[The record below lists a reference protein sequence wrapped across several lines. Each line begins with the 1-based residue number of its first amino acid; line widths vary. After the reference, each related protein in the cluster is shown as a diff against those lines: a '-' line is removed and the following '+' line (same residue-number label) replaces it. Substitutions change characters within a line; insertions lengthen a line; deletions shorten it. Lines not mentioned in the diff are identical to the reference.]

1 MPVLRVPLK
10 PSVHGRDWPAGRPG
24 AARWAAAASL
34 GLGLAVAAPALAQP
48 AGPVPA
54 TSSPVSAPVSD
65 ARAWLQ
71 RVNDAARLRSYE
83 GTLVSSDARSMMVW
97 RVAHYADGG
106 QQAER
111 IDALGG
117 EPLTVLRYNDVVHKV
132 WLRTRVAEVEQRDAR
147 ARFPALPAAGSEQQV
162 FEWYEWQ
169 PKGAARVAGHE
180 AEVVLL
186 KARDAARFSQRL
198 WAERGSGLLLR
209 VDILGPGEQLLEWAA
224 FSDILIGVRPR
235 MHAVTD
241 QLRRLDGYRVLRPAV
256 LPTSLDNEGWQL
268 QAPPPGFRPVQCAK
282 RSLDPAGA
290 AGAPVVL
297 QAIYSD
303 GLTHVSLFIEPFDA
317 KRHQAEVAGS
327 IGATHTYMARRDD
340 QWVTVMGDV
349 PMETLKRFASALQK
363 KR

>member
-1 MPVLRVPLK
+1 MCSLPMRRADVV
-10 PSVHGRDWPAGRPG
+10 
-24 AARWAAAASL
+24 RWAAAASL
-34 GLGLAVAAPALAQP
+34 GCLGLALAGPAVAQAATPGAPAASAAAPMA
-48 AGPVPA
+48 
-54 TSSPVSAPVSD
+54 D
-65 ARAWLQ
+65 ARTWLQ

-83 GTLVSSDARSMMVW
+83 GTLVSSDARSMTVW

-147 ARFPALPAAGSEQQV
+147 ARFPALPAAGAEQQV

-209 VDILGPGEQLLEWAA
+209 VDILGPGDQLLEWAA

-235 MHAVTD
+235 VTAVTD

-268 QAPPPGFRPVQCAK
+268 QSPPPGFRPVQCAK

-290 AGAPVVL
+290 PATPVVL

-327 IGATHTYMARRDD
+327 IGATHTLMGRRDD
-340 QWVTVMGDV
+340 HWVTVMGDV